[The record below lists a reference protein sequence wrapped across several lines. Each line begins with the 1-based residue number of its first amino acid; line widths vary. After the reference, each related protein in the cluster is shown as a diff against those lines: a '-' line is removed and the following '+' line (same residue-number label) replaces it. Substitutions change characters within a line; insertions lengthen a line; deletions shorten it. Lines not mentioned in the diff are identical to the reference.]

1 MEEHPREV
9 PLLCM
14 DVNAD
19 SAPGEPTPR
28 ALLGALPDEPL
39 HVEVRGLLK
48 GRPDALLLAEPKEPL
63 ASGLLFTPI
72 HGLAIGYG
80 TPSVGLAT
88 GLRRL
93 ADGSGMA
100 RQNVELHLPE
110 ATADA
115 WISDLRVS
123 DLGRNRVQALVE
135 SKATDRILD
144 LVTHDVSVIT
154 DPSDP
159 RLGTLP
165 AGLQHEF
172 ASLCPWPVV
181 VATMA
186 SERVASIAYAF
197 VETEGFFDVSIDTIH
212 PFRREGYG
220 VSCAAA
226 LIRHQLHRGKHPVW
240 IANEKNTASLALSA
254 RLGFEDVG
262 RVRRALLH

>member
-1 MEEHPREV
+1 ME
-9 PLLCM
+9 
-14 DVNAD
+14 AKID
-19 SAPGEPTPR
+19 SALRDAMWE
-28 ALLGALPDEPL
+28 ALADDPL

-48 GRPDALLLAEPKEPL
+48 CSPNVRLLPEPADPQKVRLP
-63 ASGLLFTPI
+63 SGLLFSSV

-80 TPSVGLAT
+80 TPTVGLAPS
-88 GLRRL
+88 LRRL
-93 ADGSGMA
+93 ADESGMA

-115 WISDLRVS
+115 WLSDSRVS
-123 DLGRNRVQALVE
+123 DLGRNHVQALVE
-135 SKATDRILD
+135 SRATERILD
-144 LVTHDVSVIT
+144 LVSHDTSVIT

-181 VATMA
+181 VAIMA
-186 SERVASIAYAF
+186 GDRMASIAYAF
-197 VETEGFFDVSIDTIH
+197 VETEGYFDVSIDTIH
-212 PFRREGYG
+212 AFRREGYG

-254 RLGFEDVG
+254 RLGFQDVG